1 MYPLLISRKG
11 VFMEEVYELNDGHI
25 VEAVDR
31 IHVAASYLED
41 FLAGHP
47 LIHSVNE
54 FREDVE
60 RATDILADLYQKIAK
75 YEEVSALAREHEIG
89 KGYEIAK

>member
-1 MYPLLISRKG
+1 
-11 VFMEEVYELNDGHI
+11 MEEKYELNDGHI

-41 FLAGHP
+41 FIAGHP

-60 RATDILADLYQKIAK
+60 RATGILADLYQKIAK
-75 YEEVSALAREHEIG
+75 YEEVSVIAEEHGIG
-89 KGYEIAK
+89 EGYKVLE